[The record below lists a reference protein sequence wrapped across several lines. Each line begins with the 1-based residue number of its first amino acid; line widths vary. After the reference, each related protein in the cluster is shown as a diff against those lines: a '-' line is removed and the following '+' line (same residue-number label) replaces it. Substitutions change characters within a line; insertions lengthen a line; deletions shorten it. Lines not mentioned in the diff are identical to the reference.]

1 MSTEEKYATIR
12 KDIDKRLIDYLY
24 SANYPKNIID
34 PIKYIFLGKGKKIRA
49 ILLIESCGLFNIDY
63 EDVKDIALA
72 IECIHTYSLIH
83 DDLPAMDDDD
93 YRRGELTLHKK
104 YDEATAILVGD
115 ALISLAFE
123 LITNEN
129 QALSAECKIQ
139 IVNNLAR
146 FSGGLGMVGG
156 QMLDMYMDPST
167 SSIKDINSM
176 QFMKTGELFRF
187 VCTAGPIIGCG
198 SEDDIKNLSKFA
210 ELYGSIFQISDDLI
224 DIESTLEIAGKS
236 VKKDIKAGK
245 PTLIGLLG
253 IEESK
258 RKITINLQQVEAILE
273 RYGNKGKVLYN
284 LCLQL
289 VDRKS

>member
-1 MSTEEKYATIR
+1 MRYSVFAGG
-12 KDIDKRLIDYLY
+12 KRLR
-24 SANYPKNIID
+24 
-34 PIKYIFLGKGKKIRA
+34 PILCMAAAEACGGKA
-49 ILLIESCGLFNIDY
+49 DDS
-63 EDVKDIALA
+63 LA
-72 IECIHTYSLIH
+72 FGAAVECIHTYSLIH

-198 SEDDIKNLSKFA
+198 SEDDIENLSKFA

-236 VKKDIKAGK
+236 VKKDIKARK

-258 RKITINLQQVEAILE
+258 RKIAINLQQVEAILE

>member
-1 MSTEEKYATIR
+1 MSTEEKYVTIR

-24 SANYPKNIID
+24 SANYPKNIIA

-63 EDVKDIALA
+63 EDIKDIALA

-198 SEDDIKNLSKFA
+198 SEDDIENLSKFA

-258 RKITINLQQVEAILE
+258 RKIAINLQQVEGILE